1 MNKELIEKEYQKAK
15 NTPSDINEHIEVLY
29 AYARKCESVT
39 EMGVR
44 SCVASWAFI
53 KGCPNYTGYDMF
65 EHTNM
70 RLLKQ
75 ANPDCLIYLED
86 VLDVK
91 IEPTDFLFIDTFHT
105 ASQLKRELELH
116 ADKAK
121 KFIGFHDT
129 HTFWET
135 GEQPYEGMG
144 GKGVDCGKGLRYAL
158 EPFLKEHPEWTVAYK
173 TDRNNGLTIIQRA

>member
-1 MNKELIEKEYQKAK
+1 MNQQLIEAEYQKAK

-29 AYARKCESVT
+29 AYARKCKSVT

-44 SCVASWAFI
+44 SCVATWAFV
-53 KGCPNYTGYDMF
+53 KGCEKYIGYDMF
-65 EHTNM
+65 EHPNM
-70 RLLKQ
+70 HKVID
-75 ANPDCLIYLED
+75 ASPDIEFIIAD
-86 VLDVK
+86 VLKVE

-105 ASQLKRELELH
+105 ASQLKKELELH

-144 GKGVDCGKGLRYAL
+144 GKGVDCGRGLRYAL
-158 EPFLKEHPEWTVAYK
+158 DPFLKTHPEWTVAYK